1 MRKRVLDVNG
11 QIITVP
17 NEYYLALQDACKM
30 IDKLESENVDR
41 SDMYAILHHLMLDIS
56 YHLTFL
62 KCEEVS

>member
-1 MRKRVLDVNG
+1 MRKRILDVNG

-17 NEYYLALQDACKM
+17 KEYHLALEYACEM

-41 SDMYAILHHLMLDIS
+41 SDMYAVLHHLMSDIS